1 MTSQQAPE
9 ETKRPRLP
17 GAGPLFLSA
26 PSGTAGRL
34 SRRGRW
40 IPGSILECHVR
51 SILVNAG
58 NGCDA
63 PRYCGRR
70 EQSCGRHDHCDRRS
84 TSNDAPQRY
93 CFRNNSGSLAKLTA
107 NRRASSL
114 VSRLAAVR
122 RPGSCS

>member
-40 IPGSILECHVR
+40 IPGSILECHVW

-58 NGCDA
+58 TA
-63 PRYCGRR
+63 AMPRAIVDGVNNPVDGVIIVIGEVRVTMPR
-70 EQSCGRHDHCDRRS
+70 SATASATTPAAWRSCRH
-84 TSNDAPQRY
+84 
-93 CFRNNSGSLAKLTA
+93 
-107 NRRASSL
+107 RRASSL